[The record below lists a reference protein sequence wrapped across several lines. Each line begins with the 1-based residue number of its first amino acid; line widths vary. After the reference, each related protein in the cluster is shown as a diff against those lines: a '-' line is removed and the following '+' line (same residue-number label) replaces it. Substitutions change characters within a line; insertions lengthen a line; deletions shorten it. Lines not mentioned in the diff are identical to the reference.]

1 MKRFV
6 RQAIITAA
14 LVAVPVLA
22 GSPALA
28 AAQGASQPTDRWHST
43 HRPHHPRPHKP
54 RPAKPATTPAPST
67 PAPAPRTGTATK
79 SSALEAEVV
88 RLTNAERAKA
98 GCSALRIDDR
108 LVTAAR
114 AHSTDMVKANF
125 FDHTGSN
132 GSDFVQR
139 EVAAGYPKNG
149 ASAENIAY
157 GYGTPAE
164 VMNGWMHSTG
174 HRENILDCDSAAVGV
189 GLVMSPSGTAY
200 WTQDFGRI

>member
-1 MKRFV
+1 LKRFV

-28 AAQGASQPTDRWHST
+28 AAQGGSQPTDRWHSN

-54 RPAKPATTPAPST
+54 RPAMPAPTTKPAPTTTPAP
-67 PAPAPRTGTATK
+67 GTK

-88 RLTNAERAKA
+88 RLTNVERAKA

-114 AHSTDMVKANF
+114 AHSTDMVKAKF

-157 GYGTPAE
+157 GYPTAAQ

-174 HRENILDCDSAAVGV
+174 HRENILDCESTAVGV
-189 GLVMSPSGTAY
+189 GLALTSDGTAY